1 MCSCLGIWWRER
13 LIYLFESLSHSLVE
27 AVGVS
32 LQNYPPAKVE
42 AIPRQPFDYN
52 GNLSHTLRVGKTQMT
67 HPTYALVGNSGRDF
81 TSQQRNTENFAN
93 KKKIKKNK
101 SLLV

>member
-1 MCSCLGIWWRER
+1 M
-13 LIYLFESLSHSLVE
+13 VE

-32 LQNYPPAKVE
+32 LQNYSPAKVE
-42 AIPRQPFDYN
+42 ATPRQPFDYN

-81 TSQQRNTENFAN
+81 TSQQRKTENFAN
-93 KKKIKKNK
+93 TKRIKTTIHCLAAFHRCVYCL
-101 SLLV
+101 SSGHQ